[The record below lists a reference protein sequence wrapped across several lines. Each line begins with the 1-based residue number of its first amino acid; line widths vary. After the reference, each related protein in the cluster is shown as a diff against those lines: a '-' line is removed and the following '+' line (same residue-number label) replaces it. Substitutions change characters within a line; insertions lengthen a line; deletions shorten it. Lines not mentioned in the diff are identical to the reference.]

1 MNDPTTAGSSLPT
14 TIPQYLAQLRDAL
27 HDADPAMVQDALYD
41 AEEYLRSEL
50 AAQPGRSEAEVIAD
64 VAGSYGAPDE
74 VAEIYRET
82 EITVSRALRTP
93 TAGAVPVRRA
103 PPVAAGVAAGV
114 AGATAAPAVPP
125 PQPPAQPRSLLARFF
140 GVALEARTYG
150 ALFYMLLSLATG
162 IFFFTWVFTGLSLS
176 LGLLILIIG
185 IPLTVLFFGSVR
197 GLALLEGRLVEAL
210 LGERMPRRP
219 RYADRSRSW
228 LQRIGDMFTDGR
240 TWLTLLYF
248 VLMLPLGIVYFTIA
262 VTLLSV
268 SLGFIWAPV
277 AALFSGTLPG
287 IYIDGEQMLSLWA
300 TPLLAVTGILLL
312 FVTLHLARGIG
323 HLHGQLAKHLL
334 VRL

>member
-1 MNDPTTAGSSLPT
+1 MNEQNLAGTGLPT
-14 TIPQYLAQLRDAL
+14 TITQYLAQLRAALQGADA
-27 HDADPAMVQDALYD
+27 AMVQDALYD

-64 VAGSYGAPDE
+64 VASSYGAPAE

-82 EITVSRALRTP
+82 EVTVNRALRTP
-93 TAGAVPVRRA
+93 RADTSPVLRA
-103 PPVAAGVAAGV
+103 AAEASGVAP
-114 AGATAAPAVPP
+114 AAPT
-125 PQPPAQPRSLLARFF
+125 PATVQRSLAARFF
-140 GVALEARTYG
+140 GVVMDPHTYG

-162 IFFFTWVFTGLSLS
+162 TFFFTWVVTGLSLS

-219 RYADRSRSW
+219 RYTDRSRTW

-248 VLMLPLGIVYFTIA
+248 LLMLPLGVVYFTIA

-268 SLGFIWAPV
+268 SLAFIWSPV
-277 AALFSGTLPG
+277 AALLDLSVPS
-287 IYIDGEQMLSLWA
+287 IYIDGTNVLPLAA
-300 TPLLAVTGILLL
+300 TPVLAVVGALLL
-312 FVTLHLARGIG
+312 LLTMHLARGIG
-323 HLHGQLAKHLL
+323 KLHGLLAKHLL